1 MSSSGATE
9 QELPAPRDILYINV
23 SRIGDTLLVTPAVRA
38 VAARWPQARIH
49 LLAHPKRE
57 EVLRFLPFVHRTGAI
72 EKQRARFMGWVGS
85 PFAGKPYDLAF
96 VCNFDAP
103 LIEYALR
110 VARRVVAFRQPDEAL
125 NAKLYRAVEHPAL
138 QTTHAVD
145 IQLML
150 PAAVGAAPAGKALS
164 YCVTADEDLWAAR
177 FLTACGINAAGH
189 VGVGPISV
197 GQTMDGRLG
206 AVGPTSVGQTVDGG
220 LKSAL
225 RSAQLSAQASAPPP
239 VANAPT
245 GGHPLIGLQVA
256 SFPTK
261 AYRDWP
267 PGHFSE
273 LCRRIR
279 ARWPDA
285 HFLIFGGELERDR
298 TAALAAELGSA
309 ATLCAG
315 KLTLRE
321 TAALMQRVDL
331 YVGVDTGPTHLMGA
345 MQRPMVALY
354 HGYSPSRVL
363 APLDHPSLYA
373 IDHPQADRCTP
384 EADMAE
390 ISVDRVWAAVQQALT
405 EHPGQ

>member
-1 MSSSGATE
+1 MSLSGRN
-9 QELPAPRDILYINV
+9 ELAPGEPRDILYINV

-57 EVLRFLPFVHRTGAI
+57 EVLRNLPFVRSTGTI
-72 EKQRARFMGWVGS
+72 EKQRARFMGWL
-85 PFAGKPYDLAF
+85 PGKAFDLAF

-103 LIEYALR
+103 LVEYALR
-110 VARRVVAFRQPDEAL
+110 VAHRVVAFRQPDEAL
-125 NAKLYRAVEHPAL
+125 NRRLYRAVEHPAL

-150 PAAVGAAPAGKALS
+150 PAAVGAAPDGKALS
-164 YCVTADEDLWAAR
+164 YRVTAGEEGWAAD
-177 FLTACGINAAGH
+177 FLAANNASDH
-189 VGVGPISV
+189 
-197 GQTMDGRLG
+197 
-206 AVGPTSVGQTVDGG
+206 
-220 LKSAL
+220 
-225 RSAQLSAQASAPPP
+225 
-239 VANAPT
+239 
-245 GGHPLIGLQVA
+245 HPLIGLQVA

-279 ARWPDA
+279 ATWPRA
-285 HFLIFGGELERDR
+285 HFLIFGGDLEKQR
-298 TAALAAELGSA
+298 TDALASELGSA

-315 KLTLRE
+315 KLSLRE
-321 TAALMQRVDL
+321 TAALMNRVDL

-345 MQRPMVALY
+345 LQRPMVALY

-363 APLDHPSLYA
+363 APLDHPCLYA
-373 IDHPQADRCTP
+373 IDHPRADRCTP

-390 ISVDRVWAAVQQALT
+390 ITVDRVWTAVQQALAEHAT
-405 EHPGQ
+405 ETRPT

>member
-1 MSSSGATE
+1 MSSSAATE
-9 QELPAPRDILYINV
+9 TGLPAPREILYINV

-38 VAARWPQARIH
+38 VAARWPQARIT

-57 EVLRFLPFVHRTGAI
+57 EVLRFLPFVHRTGSI
-72 EKQRARFMGWVGS
+72 EKQRARFMGWL
-85 PFAGKPYDLAF
+85 PGKPYDLAF

-103 LIEYALR
+103 LVAYALR
-110 VARRVVAFRQPDEAL
+110 VAHRVVAFRQPDEAL

-150 PAAVGAAPAGKALS
+150 PAAIGAAPAGKALS
-164 YCVTADEDLWAAR
+164 YRVTAGEEQWAAG
-177 FLTACGINAAGH
+177 FLAGH
-189 VGVGPISV
+189 
-197 GQTMDGRLG
+197 
-206 AVGPTSVGQTVDGG
+206 
-220 LKSAL
+220 
-225 RSAQLSAQASAPPP
+225 QASER
-239 VANAPT
+239 
-245 GGHPLIGLQVA
+245 HPLIGLQVA

-279 ARWPDA
+279 AHWPQA
-285 HFLIFGGELERDR
+285 HFLIFGGELEKDR
-298 TAALAAELGSA
+298 TAALAAELGNA

-345 MQRPMVALY
+345 LQRPMVALY

-363 APLDHPSLYA
+363 APLDHPCLYS

-390 ISVDRVWAAVQQALT
+390 ISVDRVWAAVETALR
-405 EHPGQ
+405 EHPPA

>member
-1 MSSSGATE
+1 MSSSAATE
-9 QELPAPRDILYINV
+9 AGLPAPPDILYINV

-57 EVLRFLPFVHRTGAI
+57 EVLRFLPFVHRTGTI
-72 EKQRARFMGWVGS
+72 EKQRARFMGWL
-85 PFAGKPYDLAF
+85 PGKPYDLAF

-103 LIEYALR
+103 LVAYALR
-110 VARRVVAFRQPDEAL
+110 VARRVVAFRQPDAAL
-125 NAKLYRAVEHPAL
+125 NARLYKAVEHPAL

-164 YCVTADEDLWAAR
+164 YRITAEEEQWAAG
-177 FLTACGINAAGH
+177 FLVRH
-189 VGVGPISV
+189 
-197 GQTMDGRLG
+197 G
-206 AVGPTSVGQTVDGG
+206 AEQ
-220 LKSAL
+220 K
-225 RSAQLSAQASAPPP
+225 
-239 VANAPT
+239 
-245 GGHPLIGLQVA
+245 HPLIGLQVA

-279 ARWPDA
+279 STWPQA
-285 HFLIFGGELERDR
+285 HFLIFGGELEKAR
-298 TAALAAELGSA
+298 TEALAAELGSA

-321 TAALMQRVDL
+321 TAALMKRVDL

-345 MQRPMVALY
+345 LQRPMVALY

-363 APLDHPSLYA
+363 APLDHPCLYA
-373 IDHPQADRCTP
+373 IDHPLADRCTP

-390 ISVDRVWAAVQQALT
+390 VTVDRVWAAVQQALAERAT
-405 EHPGQ
+405 ETRTQ

>member
-1 MSSSGATE
+1 MSSSAATE
-9 QELPAPRDILYINV
+9 SALPEPRDILYINV

-38 VAARWPQARIH
+38 IAVRWPQARIH

-57 EVLRFLPFVHRTGAI
+57 EVLRHQPFVHRTGTI
-72 EKQRARFMGWVGS
+72 SKQRARFMGWLPGE
-85 PFAGKPYDLAF
+85 PYDLAF

-125 NAKLYRAVEHPAL
+125 NARLYRAVEHPAL

-145 IQLML
+145 IQLLL

-164 YCVTADEDLWAAR
+164 YCVTAEEAQWATSFLANHGAR
-177 FLTACGINAAGH
+177 
-189 VGVGPISV
+189 
-197 GQTMDGRLG
+197 DR
-206 AVGPTSVGQTVDGG
+206 
-220 LKSAL
+220 
-225 RSAQLSAQASAPPP
+225 
-239 VANAPT
+239 
-245 GGHPLIGLQVA
+245 HPLVGLQVA

-273 LCRRIR
+273 LCQRIR
-279 ARWPDA
+279 SHWPDA
-285 HFLIFGGELERDR
+285 HFLIFGGELEQAR
-298 TAALAAELGSA
+298 TAALAAELGDA

-315 KLTLRE
+315 RLTLRQ
-321 TAALMQRVDL
+321 TAALMNRIDL

-345 MQRPMVALY
+345 LQRPMVALY

-363 APLDHPSLYA
+363 APLDHPCLYA
-373 IDHPQADRCTP
+373 IDHPLADRCTP
-384 EADMAE
+384 EAAMAD
-390 ISVDRVWAAVQQALT
+390 ISVDRVWQAVQRALA
-405 EHPGQ
+405 EHAARPE

>member
-9 QELPAPRDILYINV
+9 QEFPAPRDILYINV

-57 EVLRFLPFVHRTGAI
+57 EVLRHLPFVHRTGPVS
-72 EKQRARFMGWVGS
+72 KQRARFMGRLS
-85 PFAGKPYDLAF
+85 DKPYDLAF

-125 NAKLYRAVEHPAL
+125 NSKLYRAVEHPAL

-145 IQLML
+145 IQLLL
-150 PAAVGAAPAGKALS
+150 PAAVGVAPAGKALS
-164 YCVTADEDLWAAR
+164 YCVTAEEDRWALR
-177 FLTACGINAAGH
+177 FLDEHRAG
-189 VGVGPISV
+189 
-197 GQTMDGRLG
+197 DC
-206 AVGPTSVGQTVDGG
+206 
-220 LKSAL
+220 
-225 RSAQLSAQASAPPP
+225 
-239 VANAPT
+239 
-245 GGHPLIGLQVA
+245 HPLVGLQVA

-267 PGHFSE
+267 PAHFSE

-279 ARWPDA
+279 ATWPEV
-285 HFLIFGGELERDR
+285 HFLIFGGELEQER
-298 TAALAAELGSA
+298 TAALAAELGAA

-321 TAALMQRVDL
+321 TAALMNRVDL

-345 MQRPMVALY
+345 LQRPMVALY

-363 APLDHPSLYA
+363 APLDHPCLYA
-373 IDHPQADRCTP
+373 IDHPLADRCTP
-384 EADMAE
+384 EADMAD
-390 ISVDRVWAAVQQALT
+390 ISVDRVWQAVQQALT
-405 EHPGQ
+405 EHPWQ

>member
-1 MSSSGATE
+1 MSSSAATDAG
-9 QELPAPRDILYINV
+9 LPEPRDILYINV

-38 VAARWPQARIH
+38 VAARWPQARIT

-57 EVLRFLPFVHRTGAI
+57 EVLRFLPFVHRTGTI
-72 EKQRARFMGWVGS
+72 EKQRARFMGRL
-85 PFAGKPYDLAF
+85 PGKTYDLAF

-103 LIEYALR
+103 LVDYALR

-125 NAKLYRAVEHPAL
+125 NRRLYKAVEHPAL

-164 YCVTADEDLWAAR
+164 YRVTGAEKQWAAQ
-177 FLTACGINAAGH
+177 FLAAH
-189 VGVGPISV
+189 
-197 GQTMDGRLG
+197 G
-206 AVGPTSVGQTVDGG
+206 AGES
-220 LKSAL
+220 
-225 RSAQLSAQASAPPP
+225 
-239 VANAPT
+239 
-245 GGHPLIGLQVA
+245 HPLLGLQVA

-267 PGHFSE
+267 PTHFSE
-273 LCRRIR
+273 LCRRVR
-279 ARWPDA
+279 VRWPQA
-285 HFLIFGGELERDR
+285 HFLIFGGELEKAR
-298 TAALAAELGSA
+298 TDALASELGSA

-315 KLTLRE
+315 KLSLRQ
-321 TAALMQRVDL
+321 TAALMDRVDL

-345 MQRPMVALY
+345 LQRPMVALY

-363 APLDHPSLYA
+363 APLDHPCLYA
-373 IDHPQADRCTP
+373 IDHPLADRCTP

-390 ISVDRVWAAVQQALT
+390 ITVDRVWTAVQQALS
-405 EHPGQ
+405 ERPGA

>member
-9 QELPAPRDILYINV
+9 SALPDPREILYINV

-38 VAARWPQARIH
+38 VAARWPQARIT

-57 EVLRFLPFVHRTGAI
+57 EVLRNLPFVHRTGGI
-72 EKQRARFMGWVGS
+72 EKQRANFMGRIRN
-85 PFAGKPYDLAF
+85 PFAGEPYDLAF

-103 LIEYALR
+103 LVEYALR
-110 VARRVVAFRQPDEAL
+110 VARRVVAFRQPDDAL
-125 NAKLYRAVEHPAL
+125 NRRLYRAVEHPAL

-150 PAAVGAAPAGKALS
+150 PAAVGVSPAGKALS
-164 YCVTADEDLWAAR
+164 YCVTAAETQWAAD
-177 FLTACGINAAGH
+177 FLA
-189 VGVGPISV
+189 
-197 GQTMDGRLG
+197 
-206 AVGPTSVGQTVDGG
+206 
-220 LKSAL
+220 KSTL
-225 RSAQLSAQASAPPP
+225 PSR
-239 VANAPT
+239 
-245 GGHPLIGLQVA
+245 HPLIGLQVA

-273 LCRRIR
+273 LCRRILGQ
-279 ARWPDA
+279 WPAA
-285 HFLIFGGELERDR
+285 HFLIFGGELEKDR
-298 TAALAAELGSA
+298 TGKLATELGAA

-315 KLTLRE
+315 KLSLRE
-321 TAALMQRVDL
+321 TAALMNRVDL

-345 MQRPMVALY
+345 LHRPMVALY

-363 APLDHPSLYA
+363 APLDHPCLWA
-373 IDHPQADRCTP
+373 IDHPLADRCTP

-390 ISVDRVWAAVQQALT
+390 IGVDRVWDAVQQALAGT
-405 EHPGQ
+405 PRP

>member
-1 MSSSGATE
+1 MSSSGATDSA
-9 QELPAPRDILYINV
+9 LPEPRDILYINV

-57 EVLRFLPFVHRTGAI
+57 EVLRHLPFVHRTGTI
-72 EKQRARFMGWVGS
+72 SKQRARFMGCFRS

-125 NAKLYRAVEHPAL
+125 NRRLYKAVEHPAL

-150 PAAVGAAPAGKALS
+150 PAAVGTAPAGKALS
-164 YCVTADEDLWAAR
+164 YRVTDEESRWAVH
-177 FLTACGINAAGH
+177 FLAEH
-189 VGVGPISV
+189 
-197 GQTMDGRLG
+197 G
-206 AVGPTSVGQTVDGG
+206 AQD
-220 LKSAL
+220 
-225 RSAQLSAQASAPPP
+225 R
-239 VANAPT
+239 
-245 GGHPLIGLQVA
+245 HPLVGLQVA

-267 PGHFSE
+267 PAHFSE

-279 ARWPDA
+279 AAWPGA
-285 HFLIFGGELERDR
+285 HFLIFGGELEKSR
-298 TAALAAELGSA
+298 TEALATELGSA

-315 KLTLRE
+315 KLSLRQ
-321 TAALMQRVDL
+321 TAALMNRVDL

-363 APLDHPSLYA
+363 APLDHPCLHA
-373 IDHPQADRCTP
+373 IDHPLADRCTP
-384 EADMAE
+384 EADMAD
-390 ISVDRVWAAVQQALT
+390 ITVDRVWAAVQQALMEHAT
-405 EHPGQ
+405 ETRAP

>member
-1 MSSSGATE
+1 MSSSARNE
-9 QELPAPRDILYINV
+9 PALAAPRDVLYINV

-38 VAARWPQARIH
+38 VAAHWPQAHIH

-57 EVLRFLPFVHRTGAI
+57 EVLRNLPFVHRTGAI
-72 EKQRARFMGWVGS
+72 EKQRARFMGRL
-85 PFAGKPYDLAF
+85 PGKPYDLAF

-110 VARRVVAFRQPDEAL
+110 VARRVVAFRQADADL
-125 NAKLYRAVEHPAL
+125 NARLYRAVEHPAL

-145 IQLML
+145 IQLLL
-150 PAAVGAAPAGKALS
+150 PAAVGAAPAGRALS
-164 YCVTADEDLWAAR
+164 YRVSADEDEWATR
-177 FLTACGINAAGH
+177 FLAEHHAH
-189 VGVGPISV
+189 
-197 GQTMDGRLG
+197 GR
-206 AVGPTSVGQTVDGG
+206 
-220 LKSAL
+220 
-225 RSAQLSAQASAPPP
+225 R
-239 VANAPT
+239 
-245 GGHPLIGLQVA
+245 PLVGLQVA

-279 ARWPDA
+279 GFWPDA
-285 HFLIFGGELERDR
+285 HFLIFGGELEKQR
-298 TAALAAELGSA
+298 TATLAAELGAA

-315 KLTLRE
+315 RLSLRQ
-321 TAALMQRVDL
+321 TAALMKRVDL

-345 MQRPMVALY
+345 LQRPMVALY

-363 APLDHPSLYA
+363 APLDHPCLYA

-390 ISVDRVWAAVQQALT
+390 ISVDRVWQAVQQALR
-405 EHPGQ
+405 EHPPR

>member
-9 QELPAPRDILYINV
+9 SALPEPREILYINV

-38 VAARWPQARIH
+38 VAARWPQARIT

-57 EVLRFLPFVHRTGAI
+57 EVLRKLPFVQRTGGI
-72 EKQRARFMGWVGS
+72 EKQRARFMCRIGN
-85 PFAGKPYDLAF
+85 PFAGKAYDLAF

-103 LIEYALR
+103 LVDYALR
-110 VARRVVAFRQPDEAL
+110 VARRVVAFRQPDAAL
-125 NAKLYRAVEHPAL
+125 NRRLYRAVEHPAL

-150 PAAVGAAPAGKALS
+150 PAALGVAPAGKALA
-164 YCVTADEDLWAAR
+164 YCVTADESQWAAG
-177 FLTACGINAAGH
+177 FLAEH
-189 VGVGPISV
+189 
-197 GQTMDGRLG
+197 R
-206 AVGPTSVGQTVDGG
+206 
-220 LKSAL
+220 
-225 RSAQLSAQASAPPP
+225 ASEA
-239 VANAPT
+239 
-245 GGHPLIGLQVA
+245 HPLVGLQVA

-267 PGHFSE
+267 PGHFSD

-279 ARWPDA
+279 AAWPQA
-285 HFLIFGGELERDR
+285 HFLIFGGELEKAR
-298 TAALAAELGSA
+298 TEALAAELGNA

-315 KLTLRE
+315 RLSLRE
-321 TAALMQRVDL
+321 TAALMNCVDL

-345 MQRPMVALY
+345 LQRPMVALY

-363 APLDHPSLYA
+363 APLDHPCLWA
-373 IDHPQADRCTP
+373 IDHPLADRCTP

-390 ISVDRVWAAVQQALT
+390 ISVDHVWDAVQQALAGT
-405 EHPGQ
+405 PRP

>member
-9 QELPAPRDILYINV
+9 SALPEPRDILYINV

-57 EVLRFLPFVHRTGAI
+57 EVLRHLPFVHRTGAI
-72 EKQRARFMGWVGS
+72 SKQRARFMGRLRN

-125 NAKLYRAVEHPAL
+125 NRRLYRTVEHPAL

-145 IQLML
+145 IQLLL

-164 YCVTADEDLWAAR
+164 YRVTAEEAQWAAN
-177 FLTACGINAAGH
+177 FLADHRACDH
-189 VGVGPISV
+189 
-197 GQTMDGRLG
+197 R
-206 AVGPTSVGQTVDGG
+206 
-220 LKSAL
+220 
-225 RSAQLSAQASAPPP
+225 
-239 VANAPT
+239 
-245 GGHPLIGLQVA
+245 PLIGLQVA

-267 PGHFSE
+267 PAHFSE
-273 LCRRIR
+273 LCRRIL
-279 ARWPDA
+279 AAWPAA
-285 HFLIFGGELERDR
+285 HFLIFGGELEKAR
-298 TAALAAELGSA
+298 TEALAAELGDA
-309 ATLCAG
+309 VTLCAG
-315 KLTLRE
+315 RLTLRQ
-321 TAALMQRVDL
+321 TAALMNRVDL

-345 MQRPMVALY
+345 LQRPMVALY

-363 APLDHPSLYA
+363 APLDHPCLYA
-373 IDHPQADRCTP
+373 IDHPLVDRCTP
-384 EADMAE
+384 EADMAD
-390 ISVDRVWAAVQQALT
+390 ISVDRVWQAVQQALS
-405 EHPGQ
+405 EHATKTRAQ

>member
-1 MSSSGATE
+1 MSSSAATE

-38 VAARWPQARIH
+38 VAARWPQARIT

-57 EVLRFLPFVHRTGAI
+57 EVLRHLPFVHRTGSI
-72 EKQRARFMGWVGS
+72 EKQRAHFMGRLRN
-85 PFAGKPYDLAF
+85 PFADKPYDLAF

-125 NAKLYRAVEHPAL
+125 NARLYKAVEHPAL

-164 YCVTADEDLWAAR
+164 YCVTADEEQWAAS
-177 FLTACGINAAGH
+177 FLAGH
-189 VGVGPISV
+189 
-197 GQTMDGRLG
+197 G
-206 AVGPTSVGQTVDGG
+206 AAES
-220 LKSAL
+220 
-225 RSAQLSAQASAPPP
+225 
-239 VANAPT
+239 
-245 GGHPLIGLQVA
+245 HPLLGLQVA

-267 PGHFSE
+267 PAHFSE

-285 HFLIFGGELERDR
+285 HFLIFGGELEKAR
-298 TAALAAELGSA
+298 TAALANELGRA

-315 KLTLRE
+315 KLSLRE
-321 TAALMQRVDL
+321 TAALMKRVDL

-345 MQRPMVALY
+345 LQRPMVALY

-363 APLDHPSLYA
+363 APLDHPCLYA

-390 ISVDRVWAAVQQALT
+390 ISVDRVWAAVETALR
-405 EHPGQ
+405 EHPPA